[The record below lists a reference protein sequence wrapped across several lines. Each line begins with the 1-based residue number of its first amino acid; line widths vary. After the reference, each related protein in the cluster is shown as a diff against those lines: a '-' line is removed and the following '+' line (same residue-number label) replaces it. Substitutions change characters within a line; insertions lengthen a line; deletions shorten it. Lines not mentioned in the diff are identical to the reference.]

1 MTDTVAAEALA
12 DQMPPV
18 PPALDVAA
26 EVEAGPGTGATTT
39 TDDFDNLGNSE
50 VEAAEA
56 PGAPAPERALP
67 EIEHAIG
74 PLRRAIL
81 DHLLDTAQ
89 AGPQSVAEVLQAMP
103 IGTSRNT
110 LESALRRSHEAGH
123 VERVAPGR
131 YALSKPQPVGP
142 PKPAPPP
149 TPEEEALVFDAL
161 ERWAVDPASWN
172 VAALGPA
179 PDDENTQIS
188 LDIRR
193 RFFDRVR
200 KREQRRRDAEAAGAK
215 QAEADRQLR
224 DRLIAVTYGNYL
236 PGPGLDDVAPI
247 KRALELVPLDRILS
261 AIRCKTD
268 KKLYPKNEPAASW
281 RESRLLK
288 EIAESYCRSVLV
300 PSMVAGWSAAGRAP
314 QKPVDASEARA
325 GTQEP
330 AAHHVAGVGPG
341 SAAYPLIAAV
351 PGGRR

>member
-18 PPALDVAA
+18 PPASDVAA

-50 VEAAEA
+50 VEAVEA
-56 PGAPAPERALP
+56 PGARAPERALP

-81 DHLLDTAQ
+81 DHLLDTAE
-89 AGPQSVAEVLQAMP
+89 AGPQSVAEILQAMP

-161 ERWAVDPASWN
+161 ERWVVDPASWN

-200 KREQRRRDAEAAGAK
+200 KREQRRRDAEAAAAK

-224 DRLIAVTYGNYL
+224 DRLIAVTYGNYF

-247 KRALELVPLDRILS
+247 RAALELVPLDSILQS
-261 AIRCKTD
+261 IRMKTD
-268 KKLYPKNEPAASW
+268 RRNYPPNEPATSW
-281 RESRLLK
+281 REERLLRK
-288 EIAESYCRSVLV
+288 VAEDFCRFTIV
-300 PSMVAGWSAAGRAP
+300 PSMVKAW
-314 QKPVDASEARA
+314 SEAGKAPGKPA
-325 GTQEP
+325 GASG
-330 AAHHVAGVGPG
+330 AAAPEEDHNGQIRP
-341 SAAYPLIAAV
+341 
-351 PGGRR
+351 